1 MSEGLCRLN
10 TTFSCMIFI
19 SFIIYFIYRFYASLA
34 LYELIDEVPIH
45 VVASK
50 FKVNRGIL
58 QCLQQSAS
66 LFASIVTSFCNA
78 LNWELLGYLV
88 SQFKDR
94 LFFGVH
100 QDLLDLMK
108 IPIITSQRARA
119 LFKAGFHNLVDLSKA
134 DLLSIEKCLYDSI
147 SFDTKKRE
155 GESVYD
161 EKQRNELRLVFIT
174 GKAGLT
180 VSEAAKMII
189 ESARNY
195 LQKEIG
201 LSEVI
206 WSHNT
211 TIKNADIQQE
221 QNEIAIEHRSKEN
234 RLTQKPSNLQMKL
247 EKLEKVVSGPD
258 VEMENNAPNNIDNNN
273 NSPFVNRLPK
283 NSPRPE
289 SRPEKELNNHN
300 QLPIKTSSQSLTEPD
315 NKHLTSVDRAP
326 MQIIDVF
333 QNVDFFQLFYK
344 KFHVFA
350 EGGLS
355 VAINAIQS
363 DGTKNYN
370 CVLADNVY
378 IDGVY
383 LCLGEKIVFYLNL
396 QESGPNGLNFREK
409 ISFLR
414 EVLTRT
420 NFTLKILDAR
430 EELKK
435 IINCVQLPFETC
447 LFEDPKIAHWLP
459 QSNSEPD
466 FNEMVSIVVSALNHM
481 VVK

>member
-1 MSEGLCRLN
+1 
-10 TTFSCMIFI
+10 MIFI
-19 SFIIYFIYRFYASLA
+19 SSIHRFYASLA
-34 LYELIDEVPIH
+34 LHELIDEVPIH

-108 IPIITSQRARA
+108 IPTINSQRARA
-119 LFKAGFHNLVDLSKA
+119 LFKAGFHNLVDLSNA
-134 DLLSIEKCLYDSI
+134 DLLCIEKCLYDSI
-147 SFDTKKRE
+147 SFDTKKRD
-155 GESVYD
+155 GESVHD

-211 TIKNADIQQE
+211 TKKNTGIQQE
-221 QNEIAIEHRSKEN
+221 QNEDAIIHRSEEN
-234 RLTQKPSNLQMKL
+234 RLTKEPPNLQMKL

-258 VEMENNAPNNIDNNN
+258 VEMINNAPNNIDNNN
-273 NSPFVNRLPK
+273 NPFVNRLSK
-283 NSPRPE
+283 NSPRIE
-289 SRPEKELNNHN
+289 SRPESEMNNHN
-300 QLPIKTSSQSLTEPD
+300 QLPIKTSSQSLTDRD
-315 NKHLTSVDRAP
+315 NKHHASVDRTP

-350 EGGLS
+350 EGGMSL
-355 VAINAIQS
+355 AINAFQS

-383 LCLGEKIVFYLNL
+383 LCLGKKIVFYLNL

-409 ISFLR
+409 LSFLR

-435 IINCVQLPFETC
+435 IINCVQVPFETC
-447 LFEDPKIAHWLP
+447 LFEDPKIAQWLP
-459 QSNSEPD
+459 QSNNEPD
-466 FNEMVSIVVSALNHM
+466 FNEMVSIF
-481 VVK
+481 